1 MKRFKIALWIDAV
14 DLQVNRS
21 KGNAKKKEDGTID
34 NQNWKASFV
43 SAWLLLP
50 VAPKC
55 NIFSSLTN
63 PNIHHQVEID
73 YRCSCS
79 QRRSSTA

>member
-1 MKRFKIALWIDAV
+1 MKRFKIALWIDVV

-21 KGNAKKKEDGTID
+21 KRNAKKKKEDGTID
-34 NQNWKASFV
+34 NQNWKASCV

-55 NIFSSLTN
+55 NIFPSFL
-63 PNIHHQVEID
+63 
-73 YRCSCS
+73 
-79 QRRSSTA
+79 